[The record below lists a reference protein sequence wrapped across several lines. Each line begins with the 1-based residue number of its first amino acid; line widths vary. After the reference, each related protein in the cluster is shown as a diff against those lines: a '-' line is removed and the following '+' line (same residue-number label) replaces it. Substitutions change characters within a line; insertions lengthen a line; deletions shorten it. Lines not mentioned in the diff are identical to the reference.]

1 MNEGAT
7 WDELWKLP
15 EDLKERVV
23 KGKTPATKKEG
34 EISYQIAKTLNRLET
49 HREMRL
55 IANQIHPSTQYKPF
69 NKAISAY
76 LKSSQE
82 TRDKVCAGKIHIMDL
97 VEGEEEVKELAPE
110 DRKNIVRY
118 NNAKEV
124 QSKLNLFYKDLKFFL
139 EGTPEDR
146 EYLRTF
152 LKADKINYIASLL
165 ACIRDEKL
173 LQSFIKYQGIRE
185 VL

>member
-1 MNEGAT
+1 MSKEID
-7 WDELWKLP
+7 WDKLWKLP

-23 KGKTPATKKEG
+23 KGKTPVTKKEG
-34 EISYQIAKTLNRLET
+34 EISFWIAKVLNRLKT

-82 TRDKVCAGKIHIMDL
+82 TRDKVCAGKIHIMEL
-97 VEGEEEVKELAPE
+97 VEGEEVKELFPE

-139 EGTPEDR
+139 EGAPEDR

-165 ACIRDEKL
+165 SCIRDEKL
-173 LQSFIKYQGIRE
+173 LQSFIEYQGIRE
-185 VL
+185 EL